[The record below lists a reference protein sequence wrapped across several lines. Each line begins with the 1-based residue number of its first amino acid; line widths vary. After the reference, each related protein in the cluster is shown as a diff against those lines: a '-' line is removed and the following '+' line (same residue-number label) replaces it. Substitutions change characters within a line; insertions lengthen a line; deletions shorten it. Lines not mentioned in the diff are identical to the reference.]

1 MKSFLLA
8 MAMATL
14 GIQDQVPRALDLL
27 EDSGHQYEKAGNG
40 WAVKFNGNNIKEIRV
55 IVVPAGELIV
65 LGAVLATR
73 PEIADHAGLQ
83 DALLRANDD
92 YDYVKTTIDND
103 GDYSIRIDLLAVGLN
118 GKRLAEQLVQIATA
132 TDLLKPVVDKYRK
145 K

>member
-8 MAMATL
+8 VAMATL
-14 GIQDQVPRALDLL
+14 GFQEQVPRALDLL

-65 LGAVLATR
+65 LGAVLATK
-73 PEIADHAGLQ
+73 PEITDHAGLQ
-83 DALLRANDD
+83 EALLRANDD

-103 GDYSIRIDLLAVGLN
+103 GDYSIRIDLLAARTEWQAARRSAGPDCD
-118 GKRLAEQLVQIATA
+118 GYGLAEAS
-132 TDLLKPVVDKYRK
+132 R
-145 K
+145 

>member
-1 MKSFLLA
+1 MKLLLLA
-8 MAMATL
+8 VAIATQ
-14 GIQDQVPRALDLL
+14 GIQEQTPRALDLL

-65 LGAVLATR
+65 LGAVLA
-73 PEIADHAGLQ
+73 PKAEIADHAGLQ

-118 GKRLAEQLVQIATA
+118 GKRLADQLVQIATA

>member
-1 MKSFLLA
+1 MKSLLLA
-8 MAMATL
+8 VAIATL
-14 GIQDQVPRALDLL
+14 GIQEQAPRALDLL

-73 PEIADHAGLQ
+73 ADIVDHAGLQ
-83 DALLRANDD
+83 EALLRANDD

-103 GDYSIRIDLLAVGLN
+103 GDYSIRMDLLAAGLN
-118 GKRLAEQLVQIATA
+118 GKRLADQLVQIATA
-132 TDLLKPVVDKYRK
+132 TDLLRPVVDKYRK